1 MELLSVTQSK
11 KHKRRDTMKTIMKS
25 IGIVI
30 LSLVLTN
37 VYSQTKELDLT
48 PDSGIEIDHLRL
60 KGALSVVL
68 QNGAESRVWIE
79 YDVKEDTP
87 EANVNIDYDAAKKQ
101 LTINH
106 NMVKGYPGK
115 LFIQSDEFQSIRSY
129 TAIDLDN
136 RDTLRGESLR
146 IIAEGASEIDLVV
159 DVKELHTDLS
169 GASSVEYTGVA
180 RSHYIKS
187 SGAADIHAKRL
198 FTRDLTV
205 DASGLSNIDVLVSNS
220 LSGNL
225 SGTSNLTNHTK
236 AKINNIE
243 TSGTSSIGSNS
254 DTTQFRFGRSKITI
268 TDADFSLGEDDEDV
282 EEKEEEFD
290 GHWGGFEL
298 GFNGYMNVDNKMALP
313 EKYSFL
319 ELKEEKSILVNIN
332 LLEQNFNLIRNHV
345 GLVTGL
351 GLQYNNYRFANN
363 IVLENDSNEIFGFE
377 DKNPDRN
384 YVKSKLVV
392 NYLQVPL
399 ILEFTTHGKHEFH
412 IGAGAQFGW
421 KIGEHS
427 KIVYEEGTDKEK
439 VKDRGDFY
447 LRPYKLELTGRIGWG
462 FVNLFA
468 TYSLTEMF
476 EDNKGPEMYP
486 FTAGITLIGW

>member
-1 MELLSVTQSK
+1 
-11 KHKRRDTMKTIMKS
+11 MKTIMKNL
-25 IGIVI
+25 GFV
-30 LSLVLTN
+30 LLATLLVTN
-37 VYSQTKELDLT
+37 AYSQKKELDLT
-48 PDSGIEIDHLRL
+48 PGSGIEIDHLRL

-68 QNGAESRVWIE
+68 QNGKDSRVWIE
-79 YDVKEDTP
+79 YDAEKDAP
-87 EANVNIDYDAAKKQ
+87 EANVNIDYDGTKKE
-101 LTINH
+101 LIINH
-106 NMVKGYPGK
+106 KMVKGYPGK
-115 LFIQSDEFQSIRSY
+115 LFVQSDDFKSIRST
-129 TAIDLDN
+129 TAIDMDN
-136 RDTLRGESLR
+136 RDTLRGENLK
-146 IIAEGASEIDLVV
+146 IIAEGASEIDLVI
-159 DVKELHTDLS
+159 DVKELYTDLS
-169 GASSVEYTGVA
+169 GASSVKYTGIA
-180 RSHYIKS
+180 RSHHIKS
-187 SGAADIHAKRL
+187 SGAADINARRL

-205 DASGLSNIDVLVSNS
+205 NASGLSNVNVLVSNS
-220 LSGNL
+220 LTGTL

-236 AKINNIE
+236 AKINEVE

-254 DTTQFRFGRSKITI
+254 DTTQFRFGKSKITI
-268 TDADFSLGEDDEDV
+268 TDVDFGIPDDDEDD

-298 GFNGYMNVDNKMALP
+298 GFNGYMNADKKMTLP
-313 EKYSFL
+313 EDYSFL

-332 LLEQNFNLIRNHV
+332 LLEQNINLIRNHV

-363 IVLENDSNEIFGFE
+363 IVLENDSSKIFGYA

-439 VKDRGDFY
+439 VKDRGNFY
-447 LRPYKLELTGRIGWG
+447 ISPYKLELTGRIGWG

-476 EDNKGPEMYP
+476 EENKGPEMYP